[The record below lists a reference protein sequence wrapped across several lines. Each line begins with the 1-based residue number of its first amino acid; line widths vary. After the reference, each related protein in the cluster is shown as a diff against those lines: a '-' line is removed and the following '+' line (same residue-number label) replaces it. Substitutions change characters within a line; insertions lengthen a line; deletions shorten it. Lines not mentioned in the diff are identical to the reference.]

1 MKIRTAMVAAMLT
14 IAAAIRPV
22 SAQSASEHVAMGDR
36 DHAAMNLAS
45 ALRHYEAAIAADPNN
60 YLALC
65 NASRDAVD
73 LGEFNSSPEERTRL
87 YASAQQYATRATKAN
102 PGDAEGHFLLARA
115 IGRNAL
121 TMGTRDKIKYAGE
134 VRDHAM
140 EALKINPKHAGALH
154 VMGVW
159 NAEVMRLN
167 GFSRM
172 VAKNFLGGKVFGE
185 ASWDN
190 ARSYMERAVAIE
202 PNRSTHHLDLG
213 RVYMDMGDN
222 ARAKEQFDAT
232 VRVAGADYNDKNYKS
247 NAEEMLRKL
256 R

>member
-1 MKIRTAMVAAMLT
+1 MKIRTAVVAAMFAVAAST
-14 IAAAIRPV
+14 RIAT
-22 SAQSASEHVAMGDR
+22 AQSATEHVAMGDR

-45 ALRHYEAAIAADPNN
+45 ALRHYEAAIAAEPNN
-60 YLALC
+60 YAALC
-65 NASRDAVD
+65 DASRDAVD

-87 YASAQQYATRATKAN
+87 YASAQQYATRATRAN

-172 VAKNFLGGKVFGE
+172 VAKNFLGGKVFAE

-190 ARSYMERAVAIE
+190 AKGYLERAVAAE

-213 RVYMDMGDN
+213 RVYVDVGDKV
-222 ARAKEQFDAT
+222 RAKEQFDAT
-232 VRVAGADYNDKNYKS
+232 IRVAGSDYNDKSYKS